1 MAILAINN
9 YSRLGK
15 MGINTEALR
24 SIAYKAVSEIPG
36 AGIYDSESSSKRK
49 KRKNNAFTLNEGV
62 RVSLNQ
68 DGKAIISLNVS
79 IPAGNNVSDI
89 CLLIQQKV
97 AEAVSLSCDTIPME
111 VKVRV
116 AKIVG

>member
-1 MAILAINN
+1 MAILAIHN

-24 SIAYKAVSEIPG
+24 SIASKAVSEIPG
-36 AGIYDSESSSKRK
+36 ASVYGEKEKGKK
-49 KRKNNAFTLNEGV
+49 KRNNVFTLNEGV
-62 RVSLNQ
+62 RVTLNPE
-68 DGKAIISLNVS
+68 GKAIIFLNVS
-79 IPAGNNVSDI
+79 IPSGNNVSDI

>member
-1 MAILAINN
+1 MAILAIHN

-24 SIAYKAVSEIPG
+24 SIASKAVSEIPG
-36 AGIYDSESSSKRK
+36 ASVYGEKEKGKK
-49 KRKNNAFTLNEGV
+49 KRSSAFTLNEGV
-62 RVSLNQ
+62 RVTLNSE
-68 DGKAIISLNVS
+68 GKAIISLNVS
-79 IPAGNNVSDI
+79 IPSGNNVSDI